1 MDTVIRDY
9 FSEES
14 GVFDSYTKKSLTIEK
29 EQRNWKKLYSE
40 VLGSDVKKVLNV
52 GCGPG
57 TEAILLAGMGYEV
70 TALDFSPEMIELTK
84 QNAETCGVS
93 VATVVGDAENLPFQE
108 GEFDAIVSNYAL
120 WAIPHPQ
127 TAINEW
133 FRVLRDGGR
142 VAYVDGIWSSKGY
155 SFFRR
160 MWVKKAAKMR
170 RKDSNHH
177 QSTPNP
183 ERSSRMTGLWSNDAD
198 RPVEDLKMVEAAGFG
213 QIRKID
219 KVDRKI
225 FSGRRYIEYGYHKV
239 HFMIIAD
246 KPRVQTSIWGLPKS
260 L

>member
-14 GVFDSYTKKSLTIEK
+14 GVFDSYTKKSLTIDK
-29 EQRNWKKLYSE
+29 EQNNWRTLYSE

-93 VATVVGDAENLPFQE
+93 VATVVGDAEKLPFQE
-108 GEFDAIVSNYAL
+108 FDFDAVVSNYAL

-133 FRVLRDGGR
+133 FRVLRNGGR
-142 VAYVDGIWSSKGY
+142 IAYVDGIWSTKGY

-160 MWVKKAAKMR
+160 LWVKKAAKMR
-170 RKDSNHH
+170 RKDSNYH
-177 QSTPNP
+177 SSSNA
-183 ERSSRMTGLWSNDAD
+183 ERSSHMSGLWSSGAV
-198 RPVEDLKMVEAAGFG
+198 RPAEDLKMVESAGFS

-219 KVDRKI
+219 KVDRRI
-225 FSGRRYIEYGYHKV
+225 FSGKRYIEYGYHKV

-246 KPRVQTSIWGLPKS
+246 KP
-260 L
+260 

>member
-14 GVFDSYTKKSLTIEK
+14 GVFDSYTKKSLTIDK
-29 EQRNWKKLYSE
+29 EQNNWRTLYSE

-93 VATVVGDAENLPFQE
+93 VATVVGDAENIPFQE
-108 GEFDAIVSNYAL
+108 FEFDAVVSNYAL

-133 FRVLRDGGR
+133 FRVLRNGGR
-142 VAYVDGIWSSKGY
+142 IAYVDGIWSTKGY

-160 MWVKKAAKMR
+160 VWVKKAAKMR
-170 RKDSNHH
+170 RKDSNYH
-177 QSTPNP
+177 SSFNA
-183 ERSSRMTGLWSNDAD
+183 ERSSHMSGLWSSGAV
-198 RPVEDLKMVEAAGFG
+198 RPAEDLKMVESAGFS

-219 KVDRKI
+219 KVDRRI
-225 FSGRRYIEYGYHKV
+225 FSGKRYIEYGYHKV

-246 KPRVQTSIWGLPKS
+246 KP
-260 L
+260 